1 MIDINTMSVLIVDD
15 MKSMRLSIRNM
26 FKQLNLGN
34 NIRHA
39 ENGREALKILDEAH
53 IDMAVIDW
61 NMPVMNGIELLNRIR
76 NKREFRDMP
85 VIMITAEAE
94 RDIVIN
100 VAESDIDAYLLKPLT
115 MKSLDD
121 KVKAVIDSAN
131 NPDKATTHLHKARD
145 FEESGDIASAIEETR
160 LALQE
165 RPKASRIL
173 RNLGLLY
180 QKSNN
185 DKMVEK
191 CLQKAVSV
199 NKEDDVSRFML
210 VDFYLKNDDLLNALK
225 YYEQARI
232 MGTQT
237 VIAKGVEIGE
247 RLIQKGIP
255 SQALEIFT
263 RLIKRSKDTVAIR
276 DSVINIC
283 MENGEYDYVKD
294 LLINLMEEQPDRV
307 ELKLKAAQLYTATNQ
322 PDKALEHYEHIN
334 NIAKIDRDLTA
345 DELINVKLKLARAYI
360 QKNKPFIVD
369 DFLKQILKIDPQ
381 HAIALELRRDNDN
394 AL

>member
-26 FKQLNLGN
+26 FKQLRLGN

-39 ENGREALKILDEAH
+39 ENGKEALKILNEAH

-61 NMPVMNGIELLNRIR
+61 NMPVMNGIELLTRIR
-76 NKREFRDMP
+76 NTRELRDMP

-115 MKSLDD
+115 MKSLEE
-121 KVKAVIDSAN
+121 KVKIVIHSAN
-131 NPDKATTHLHKARD
+131 NPDKATVHLHNARA
-145 FEESGDIASAIEETR
+145 FEEAGDIKNAIEETR

-165 RPKASRIL
+165 RPRASRIL

-180 QKSNN
+180 QKINN
-185 DKMVEK
+185 ENMTEK
-191 CLQKAVSV
+191 CLQKAVAV

-210 VDFYLKNDDLLNALK
+210 VDFYLRKNDLINALK
-225 YYEQARI
+225 YYEQARVLGSQI
-232 MGTQT
+232 
-237 VIAKGVEIGE
+237 ISKGVEIGE
-247 RLIQKGIP
+247 RLIQKGMS

-263 RLIKRSKDTVAIR
+263 RLMKKSKDTTSIR

-283 MENGEYDYVKD
+283 MQSGEYEYVKQ
-294 LLINLMEEQPDRV
+294 LLTTLIEEQPERV
-307 ELKLKAAQLYTATNQ
+307 DLKLKAARLYTETNEIE
-322 PDKALEHYEHIN
+322 KALEYYEN
-334 NIAKIDRDLTA
+334 VNSIAKIDRDLTA
-345 DELINVKLKLARAYI
+345 EEFIDVKLKIAKAYI
-360 QKNKPFIVD
+360 EKKRPFIVEEY
-369 DFLKQILKIDPQ
+369 LNQILKIDPK
-381 HAIALELRRDNDN
+381 HPIALELRRAN
-394 AL
+394 L